1 MTKQLESEVSI
12 MCNLSEDVEQRGFEK
27 GIAKGISRER
37 EENIRSLMKTVNW
50 TVEEAMEALQIPEPE
65 REKYA
70 NLLKNK

>member
-1 MTKQLESEVSI
+1 
-12 MCNLSEDVEQRGFEK
+12 
-27 GIAKGISRER
+27 
-37 EENIRSLMKTVNW
+37 MKTVNW